1 MSVTEAV
8 PASTT
13 TSTPSATD
21 RKGAAAAAALFGGA
35 LFVTVAAVN
44 VPYKAA
50 DAELLAWWQVSGN
63 RTAGLVSGLAAVC
76 AAVLLPVVLNHLQ
89 GLRAAAAAPRWLAFA
104 RSMGAAVT
112 AVWLVTG
119 AARATVG
126 HLVDVM
132 DEPLPGLDV
141 LRFAT
146 ALNYT
151 LLGVSG
157 MAVIGLC
164 ALAVSVLVLRTGVL
178 ARWVGYVGAVGG
190 AVIMLAV
197 VAQLGAFATPFA
209 VVWALALAVGIW
221 RQPTDLGRPLGSG

>member
-8 PASTT
+8 PVSTT

-21 RKGAAAAAALFGGA
+21 RKGAAAAAALVGVA
-35 LFVTVAAVN
+35 LFVTVATVN
-44 VPYKAA
+44 VPYKAG

-63 RTAGLVSGLAAVC
+63 RMAGLVSGLAAVC

-164 ALAVSVLVLRTGVL
+164 TLGLGPGAPHGGTGPLGGIRRGGRRSRHHGRCAGAARCLRDAVRGH
-178 ARWVGYVGAVGG
+178 
-190 AVIMLAV
+190 
-197 VAQLGAFATPFA
+197 LGARARCRH
-209 VVWALALAVGIW
+209 LASA
-221 RQPTDLGRPLGSG
+221 R